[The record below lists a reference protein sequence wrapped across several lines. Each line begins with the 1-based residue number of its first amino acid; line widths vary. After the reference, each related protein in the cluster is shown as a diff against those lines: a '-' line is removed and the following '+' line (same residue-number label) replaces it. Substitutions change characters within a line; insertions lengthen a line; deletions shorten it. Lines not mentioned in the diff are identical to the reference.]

1 MVKWQG
7 ALKERT
13 HLYKM
18 YQDGIDYQSK
28 LGIRD
33 SIPNNIRFYEGK
45 QWPKSTENTK
55 NLPRPVVNIVKMICR
70 SKKSA
75 ILSTPVR
82 IIYKSYTESTNLS
95 RFNSFADS
103 IFKDL
108 GQDKLDRLAI
118 DDGIKKGSYFYHYF
132 WDKNAPDIKGRIDGA
147 VRCELIDPLNIFFEN
162 PSQLNEQMQK
172 WILIASFRHRVDI
185 FELLDSDISLSE
197 EELTEDENDDGSIT
211 VLTRYFRINGEV
223 YCERGTK
230 SHIINKPFPIA
241 PSKEEFNSILLDR
254 SKDPITQKATKL
266 ENSALYNSLINKNTV
281 RAGLYPVVCGFYEKR
296 EGSIYGISEI
306 EGIIPNQKSINFNIA
321 MSLLNAQEC
330 AWGKYIA
337 LPNALKGQKISNVP
351 GQVLIDHTGT
361 GEGIKRMEEQP
372 LSEVP
377 INITN
382 TLIDITKKS
391 CGVSELMSGEAL
403 WNNMSG
409 AAIAQLQAQ
418 AQLPIEELKSDYW
431 DVKRKQGLIVAQFMK
446 LYFYNRVFITKTEEN
461 GVEKDVFDTFSS
473 EDYENSIFDVE
484 VEVTGGVKATV
495 ASDIS
500 VLDACLNNGSISLE
514 AYIKAY
520 PDCAISNKTEIL
532 KQLELERS
540 SEITKLKEELELLRK
555 KQG

>member
-1 MVKWQG
+1 MDKWQG
-7 ALKERT
+7 ALKETT
-13 HLYKM
+13 HLFKM
-18 YQDGIDYQSK
+18 YQDGIDYQLK
-28 LGIRD
+28 LGIREQ
-33 SIPNNIRFYEGK
+33 IPNNIRFYEGK
-45 QWPKSTENTK
+45 QWPRSTENTK
-55 NLPRPVVNIVKMICR
+55 NLPRPVINIVKMICR

-75 ILSTPVR
+75 ILSAPVR
-82 IIYKSYTESTNLS
+82 IIYKSYTQNTNLS
-95 RFNSFADS
+95 RFNSFADN
-103 IFKDL
+103 IFKDM
-108 GQDKLDRLAI
+108 GQEKLDRLAI

-132 WDKNAPDIKGRIDGA
+132 WDKEASDITGRQRGA

-162 PSQLNEQMQK
+162 PSCLNEQMQK
-172 WILIASFRHRVDI
+172 WILIASFRHRSDI
-185 FELLDSDISLSE
+185 FDILDKDISLSMSQIK
-197 EELTEDENDDGSIT
+197 EDENDDGTIT
-211 VLTRYFRINGEV
+211 VFTRYFRIDGEV

-241 PSKEEFNSILLDR
+241 PQKPDFGTALSKNPSKEWSE
-254 SKDPITQKATKL
+254 SKKKSTSDEIY
-266 ENSALYNSLINKNTV
+266 YNLGKCCI
-281 RAGLYPVVCGFYEKR
+281 RAGLYPIACGFYERR

-306 EGIIPNQKSINFNIA
+306 EGIIPNQKAINFNIA

-361 GEGIKRMEEQP
+361 GEGIKRMDEQP

-377 INITN
+377 INISSS
-382 TLIDITKKS
+382 LIDITKKS
-391 CGVSELMSGEAL
+391 CGVSEIMNGEL
-403 WNNMSG
+403 IWHNISG

-418 AQLPIEELKSDYW
+418 AQLPIEELKSDFW
-431 DVKRKQGLIVAQFMK
+431 DVKRKQGLIIAQFMK
-446 LYFYNRVFITKTEEN
+446 LYFYNRVFITKSEEN

-473 EDYENSIFDVE
+473 EDYESSVFDVE
-484 VEVTGGVKATV
+484 VEVCGGVKATV

-500 VLDACLNNGSISLE
+500 VLDACLSSGSISLE

-540 SEITKLKEELELLRK
+540 SEVAKLKEELKLLK
-555 KQG
+555 EKH